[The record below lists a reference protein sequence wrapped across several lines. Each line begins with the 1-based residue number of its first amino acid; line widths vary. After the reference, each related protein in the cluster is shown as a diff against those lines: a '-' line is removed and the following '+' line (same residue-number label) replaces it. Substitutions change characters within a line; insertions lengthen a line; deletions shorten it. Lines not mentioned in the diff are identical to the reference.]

1 MKKISI
7 SLLLVIAMICS
18 TLSIGG
24 QSGSFAKT
32 ASAETVASTTTGST
46 LTEQEFIPSADYVK
60 QIGRT
65 YLLDDTLWCALSGTG
80 IEFTFTGTKAE
91 LNIVGDSI
99 AANSADGH
107 YCRYAIYV
115 NDKRVKDQLIKQT
128 QQTITAFESNTEQTV
143 TVRVVKLSESADST
157 MGIGKIKVTA
167 NGVIKP
173 TAAKTHHI
181 EFIGDSITCGYGV
194 DDDDRSHHFSTATED
209 FTKTYAYKTA
219 QALNADYS
227 DVSFSGY
234 GIVSGYTSNGKQNKI
249 GLVPPYYEKM
259 GFSYGN
265 INNSLQIS
273 TVNWDFS
280 KFVPDVIVI
289 NLGTNDNSYC
299 RGDLKKQKKFVA
311 GYVAFLKQV
320 RQANPN
326 ATIVCTLGI
335 MGQELYPSIQSAVKQ
350 YKKATLDK
358 NVSTLKFDVQQQN
371 DGICADWHPSDKTHT
386 KAASKLTDH
395 IKKIMKW

>member
-18 TLSIGG
+18 SLSIGG
-24 QSGSFAKT
+24 SNNSFLNT
-32 ASAETVASTTTGST
+32 AAAATVDTTVTGST
-46 LTEQEFIPSADYVK
+46 LTEQEFIPSTDYVK

-65 YLLDDTLWCALSGTG
+65 YLLNDTLWCALSGTG

-91 LNIVGDSI
+91 LNIFGDSMVTDSTGI
-99 AANSADGH
+99 H

-115 NDKRVKDQLIKQT
+115 NDKLVKDSQIKQS
-128 QQTITAFESNTEQTV
+128 QQTITAFESDTEQTV

-173 TAAKTHHI
+173 TAAKTHRI
-181 EFIGDSITCGYGV
+181 EIIGDSITCGYGV
-194 DDDDRSHHFSTATED
+194 DDADNSHHFSTATED

-219 QALNADYS
+219 KALDADYS
-227 DVSFSGY
+227 TVAFSGY
-234 GIVSGYTSNGKQNKI
+234 GIISGYTANGTQNKNQ
-249 GLVPPYYEKM
+249 LVSTYYDKM
-259 GFSYGN
+259 GYSYGN
-265 INNSLQIS
+265 INNSLKIN

-299 RGDLKKQKKFVA
+299 NGDVKKQKKFVT
-311 GYVAFLKQV
+311 GYVTFLKQV
-320 RQANPN
+320 RKDNPK
-326 ATIVCTLGI
+326 ATILCTLGI
-335 MGQELYPSIQSAVKQ
+335 MGQNLYPSIQSAVKQ
-350 YKKATLDK
+350 YTKTTKDKKI
-358 NVSTLKFDVQQQN
+358 STLEFDQQLQS
-371 DGICADWHPSDKTHT
+371 DGYCADWHPSAKTHT
-386 KAASKLTDH
+386 KAAKKLTSK